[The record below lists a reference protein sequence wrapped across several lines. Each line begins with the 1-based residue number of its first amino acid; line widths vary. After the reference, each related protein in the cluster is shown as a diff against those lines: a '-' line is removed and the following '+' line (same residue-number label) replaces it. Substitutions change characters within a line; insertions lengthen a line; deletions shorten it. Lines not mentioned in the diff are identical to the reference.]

1 MCFFP
6 RYSDHKWLEL
16 WGKKQDISIEAGR
29 YVQTSGHALA
39 QLFLIMTLMKDD
51 PLPWRW
57 SCRDGLMNYEFGS
70 CLVNTLHFS
79 ISDRTVTKPTL
90 WFL

>member
-1 MCFFP
+1 MCF
-6 RYSDHKWLEL
+6 SHVTLTTSGLNCEK
-16 WGKKQDISIEAGR
+16 KKQDISIEAGR